1 MRNNHKEYDII
12 VVGGGISGLAVAY
25 GLCKNNEKFKIA
37 VIDSP
42 TEINKA
48 SRTNVGL
55 LWCQSKFLHEPD
67 FARWGFLSC
76 KLFPKLVD
84 ELQYISKI
92 EIPVNFTGGLI
103 PTLGEAEFTQ
113 RETYIYGLKK
123 ALGEYPGTML
133 SRSELEQKLPKIKF
147 GEEVSGAAWCEE
159 DGVVEPLLLLRAYRI
174 ALEKLG
180 VDILEDTIAY
190 EVKPQS
196 KEHYHIMSSRGQLSC
211 SRVVLAAG
219 LANRRLTNFAFH
231 TQDKSNIQD
240 MSNMQGTQNLQS
252 SQGVNVSD
260 VSGVS
265 NSSATFNTTIQ
276 NTSGNSGT
284 HGTSSTQGTP
294 CAGALPIFAD
304 KGQVLLTERLPYV
317 MPIPILGC
325 TQTFGGTVI
334 IGFKHETRGHDAT
347 VVPEAVSQEGAWAMR
362 VWPELATK
370 RIIRSWPGLRV
381 MPDDKVAIY
390 SHLPHHP
397 NVTVINTHS
406 AVTLAAVHSL
416 YLSDY
421 IMGGNL
427 HECASNMTLKRFG
440 FDC

>member
-1 MRNNHKEYDII
+1 MQNNHKEYDII
-12 VVGGGISGLAVAY
+12 VIGGGISGLAVAY
-25 GLCKNNEKFKIA
+25 GLCKNNEQLKIA

-76 KLFPKLVD
+76 KLFPELVQ
-84 ELQYISKI
+84 ELQEISKI
-92 EIPVNFTGGLI
+92 QIPVNFTGGLI
-103 PTLGEAEFTQ
+103 PTLGEAEFAQ
-113 RETYIYGLKK
+113 RETYIQGLRK
-123 ALGEYPGTML
+123 ALGEYPGSML

-159 DGVVEPLLLLRAYRI
+159 DGVIEPLLLLRAYRI

-180 VDILEDTIAY
+180 VAILEDTIAY
-190 EVKPQS
+190 EVNPQS
-196 KEHYHIMSSRGQLSC
+196 KGHYHVMSSRGQLSC
-211 SRVVLAAG
+211 SRLVLAAG

-231 TQDKSNIQD
+231 TQSMSSVQSMEGIQGMASMKTANIHGTSNIQNVEG
-240 MSNMQGTQNLQS
+240 MKISSVPNAYGSSN
-252 SQGVNVSD
+252 
-260 VSGVS
+260 
-265 NSSATFNTTIQ
+265 
-276 NTSGNSGT
+276 
-284 HGTSSTQGTP
+284 
-294 CAGALPIFAD
+294 AGALPIFAD

-347 VVPEAVSQEGAWAMR
+347 VVPEAVSQEGAWAIR

-390 SHLPHHP
+390 SHLPNHP

-406 AVTLAAVHSL
+406 AVTLAAVHSR

-427 HECASNMTLKRFG
+427 HECAANMTLKRFG
-440 FDC
+440 FAC